1 MLLSEDHEVIALGL
15 SWEEGVGLNVA
26 VSDLRLALGPL
37 DAYLATYARTGMR
50 GPTLVLGKK
59 LVDGSIRGR
68 PLFAIK
74 KVEGRH
80 VLAFAMTPEEHRQ
93 VLQAFFKAE
102 SWRALINSVAYP
114 LQSLAA
120 DSVAFASKM
129 KTLGKKLKKEH
140 AEFYALRVGG
150 DSLMPSDYRSQEH
163 SIEEGTQLVQDLDEL
178 SSVAAPT
185 TRERLIDARLGQGRF
200 RREVLARWG
209 GGLRRYRLHAGGRTP
224 SITCAAVG
232 TRGRRNSAVGRCRR
246 AAAGPRQRSAAG
258 SDA

>member
-1 MLLSEDHEVIALGL
+1 M
-15 SWEEGVGLNVA
+15 
-26 VSDLRLALGPL
+26 
-37 DAYLATYARTGMR
+37 
-50 GPTLVLGKK
+50 
-59 LVDGSIRGR
+59 
-68 PLFAIK
+68 
-74 KVEGRH
+74 
-80 VLAFAMTPEEHRQ
+80 LAFAMTPEEHRQ

-102 SWRALINSVAYP
+102 SWKVLINSAAYP

-200 RREVLARWG
+200 RREVLARRG
-209 GGLRRYRLHAGGRTP
+209 GSCAVTGCTLGAVLRASHVRPWAREVDVTRQLAGVAEPRVDPDNGLPLVATLDALFDSGLMTFNDDGDAIFADGRVEKSLIAGRLIPADMHLNRPSGDALKLYLRIHRDEVFKGSNFLGRAGISP
-224 SITCAAVG
+224 
-232 TRGRRNSAVGRCRR
+232 
-246 AAAGPRQRSAAG
+246 AGQG
-258 SDA
+258 G